1 MRKADVEVRE
11 VVCSETGKPISK
23 IPLWMAKVKVKFVSE
38 EAKSRHASP
47 HGMSDAVM
55 RRSDA
60 DEVDEEDK
68 LEPEEEPIEEVEDDD
83 YTDKDED

>member
-11 VVCSETGKPISK
+11 VVCSETGKPIPK

-60 DEVDEEDK
+60 DEVEEEK
-68 LEPEEEPIEEVEDDD
+68 VETEEEPVEEVEDD
-83 YTDKDED
+83 YADKEDDN

>member
-23 IPLWMAKVKVKFVSE
+23 IPLSMAKVKVKFVSE

-60 DEVDEEDK
+60 DEAEEEEK
-68 LEPEEEPIEEVEDDD
+68 VEPEEEPVEEVEDD
-83 YTDKDED
+83 YADKEDDN

>member
-1 MRKADVEVRE
+1 MRKSDVEVRE

-47 HGMSDAVM
+47 HGMSEAVM
-55 RRSDA
+55 RHSEA
-60 DEVDEEDK
+60 DEIEEEK
-68 LEPEEEPIEEVEDDD
+68 VEPEEEIVEEADDYSDEDDE
-83 YTDKDED
+83 KE

>member
-11 VVCSETGKPISK
+11 VVCSETGKPIPK

-47 HGMSDAVM
+47 HGMSDAAI
-55 RRSDA
+55 RSQDA
-60 DEVDEEDK
+60 DEV
-68 LEPEEEPIEEVEDDD
+68 EEEKIDVDDTPDDTDDEYSDDD
-83 YTDKDED
+83 EDN

>member
-47 HGMSDAVM
+47 HGMSDAAM

-60 DEVDEEDK
+60 DEVEEEK
-68 LEPEEEPIEEVEDDD
+68 AEPEEEPTEEVEED
-83 YTDKDED
+83 YSDKENDN

>member
-1 MRKADVEVRE
+1 MRKSDVEVRE

-47 HGMSDAVM
+47 HGMSEAVM
-55 RRSDA
+55 RHNEA
-60 DEVDEEDK
+60 DEIEEEK
-68 LEPEEEPIEEVEDDD
+68 VEPEEEIVEEVDDYSDEDDE
-83 YTDKDED
+83 KE

>member
-1 MRKADVEVRE
+1 MRKSDVEVRE

-47 HGMSDAVM
+47 HGMSEAVM
-55 RRSDA
+55 RHSET
-60 DEVDEEDK
+60 DEVEEEK
-68 LEPEEEPIEEVEDDD
+68 VEAEEEPIEEGDE
-83 YTDKDED
+83 YADEDEEKE